1 MDTACTRDVLNAFPD
16 AIVIVDMEG
25 QIRVANQAACRL
37 LKRTI
42 DEIESSQLTGL
53 IEEDKKKSFISRL
66 RMWSTSRQPS
76 PAKFNISIQEAFTSM
91 HCLGSL
97 FRRSTGASPTLIM
110 IKLTKEQR
118 RHGGFDALN
127 KKIKE
132 LEKEIVD
139 RRKYE
144 KALVESETQVRLL
157 LDSTG
162 DAIFGIDLDNHCTFA
177 NKACLTT
184 LGYSKMEDL
193 LGADLFDSLF
203 SSCGKNGTY
212 REKILTAHVNGKVL
226 TLNNVLFA
234 NSESLCFPVECAIYP
249 IKHGE
254 LHLGSVVVFQ
264 DITEKKAIRDELSR
278 SQKSLEQA
286 QSIAHLGSWEW
297 DLENNEM
304 FWSEEVYRILQVD
317 SEKFESSFNTFM
329 SFIPEEERQDVRS
342 LIANFAHQIDHE
354 LNIEHRITNSKG
366 EERVVNQRGKTYLN
380 EKGKPIKIF
389 GSMQDITDK
398 KRIEEEIR
406 VLNTQL
412 EERVA
417 QRTTELETT
426 NVALLESI
434 EELRKTQNQLV
445 ESEKMAALGGLVAGI
460 AHEINTPVGVGVTAA
475 SHLDQKLKRYRS
487 KYHEGKLTVNDF
499 EALMDSSENACGLVL
514 DNLLRAS
521 NLISSFKKIAV
532 DQTSDEPRE
541 LQLKEYIEEV
551 ISSLTPKIKQL
562 APQIEVVCD
571 VDIWLYTHPGALSQ
585 IVTNFIMNSLIHGF
599 DESFG
604 KEGQRPIIEVNLVQ
618 NKDHVV
624 LKYRDNGKGIAKE
637 KCSKVFEPFFTTKR
651 ENGGSGLGMHI
662 VYNLVTQT
670 LGGNITLYSDIDEGV
685 EFEITM
691 PVKPVVKSETQKTA

>member
-366 EERVVNQRGKTYLN
+366 EERVVNQRGKTYPN